1 VLHVGSA
8 LRLRALRC
16 ISILARVLQKEV
28 KRKKMN
34 QEIEVHM
41 KNQLAEL
48 SLGRIVLH
56 LVCACRDHKFL
67 WHWRGILREILTEA
81 Y

>member
-1 VLHVGSA
+1 MLHVGNT
-8 LRLRALRC
+8 LRIRALRG
-16 ISILARVLQKEV
+16 ISILARVLQKGV
-28 KRKKMN
+28 KREKMN
-34 QEIEVHM
+34 QEIEDHM

-56 LVCACRDHKFL
+56 LVCACRDHKLL

>member
-1 VLHVGSA
+1 MLHVGST
-8 LRLRALRC
+8 LRLRALRR
-16 ISILARVLQKEV
+16 ISIVARVLQKGV
-28 KRKKMN
+28 KREKMN
-34 QEIEVHM
+34 QEIEDHM
-41 KNQLAEL
+41 KHSLAEL

-56 LVCACRDHKFL
+56 LVCACRDHNLL

>member
-1 VLHVGSA
+1 MLHVGNT
-8 LRLRALRC
+8 LRARALRR
-16 ISILARVLQKEV
+16 ISILARVLQKGV
-28 KRKKMN
+28 KREKMD

-41 KNQLAEL
+41 KNQLAAL

-56 LVCACRDHKFL
+56 LVCACRDHKLL
-67 WHWRGILREILTEA
+67 WHWRGILREILTEP